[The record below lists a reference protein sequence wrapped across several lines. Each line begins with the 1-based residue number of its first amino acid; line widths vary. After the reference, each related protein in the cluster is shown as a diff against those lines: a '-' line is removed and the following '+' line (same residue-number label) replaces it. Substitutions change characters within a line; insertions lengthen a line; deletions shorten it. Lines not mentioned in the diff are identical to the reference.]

1 MTMPA
6 IAQEVV
12 SPDEAAVVASFVKFI
27 EEASAKRHPEGPV
40 KRFNQGR
47 AAGCAK
53 AELTVPDTLPA
64 EHRVGLFAAP
74 RTYAAWIRFANAGS
88 KTDREKD
95 VRGMSIKVFDVPGEN
110 LTPGETCQDFVLNSH
125 PVMVAPNTSEF
136 LQAMKALDAGGF
148 QQARY
153 FLTHPRAALI
163 GLRARQQPASHL
175 DIAYWSTTPYLF
187 GPGRAVKYHVR
198 PVSGIV
204 TSAPPNVT
212 ETYLTDALKKRLS
225 QEDVVFELTVQFQT
239 NATTM
244 PIEDASVEWNERES
258 PYVPLARIRI
268 PKQAIDQGDT
278 ESRCESI
285 AFNPWHALPAHRP
298 LGNMNRARKEIYR
311 AMAAFRSRRAGGAA
325 GGQGA
330 ATR

>member
-1 MTMPA
+1 MSA
-6 IAQEVV
+6 FAEEVV

-27 EEASAKRHPEGPV
+27 EEASARRNPTGTV

-47 AAGCAK
+47 AAGCVQ
-53 AELTVPDTLPA
+53 AEFTVLDTLTA
-64 EHRVGLFAAP
+64 ERRVGLFAAP
-74 RTYAAWIRFANAGS
+74 RTYPAWIRFANAGS

-95 VRGMSIKVFDVPGEN
+95 VRGMSIKVSGVAGEN

-125 PVMVAPNTSEF
+125 PVMVAPNTREF
-136 LQAMKALDAGGF
+136 LEAMKALDAGGF

-163 GLRARQQPASHL
+163 GLRARQQPPSHL
-175 DIAYWSTTPYLF
+175 DIPYWSTTPYLF

-198 PVSGIV
+198 PASGVVSSV
-204 TSAPPNVT
+204 PANLTD
-212 ETYLTDALKKRLS
+212 TYLTDALKKRLS
-225 QEDVVFELTVQFQT
+225 QEDAFFELTVQFQT
-239 NATTM
+239 NARTM
-244 PIEDASVEWNERES
+244 PIEDASVEWSERES

-311 AMAAFRSRRAGGAA
+311 AMAAFRGRRAGAAA
-325 GGQGA
+325 GAHGA
-330 ATR
+330 TSR

>member
-1 MTMPA
+1 MSA
-6 IAQEVV
+6 FAEEVV

-27 EEASAKRHPEGPV
+27 EEASARRNPTGTV

-47 AAGCAK
+47 AAGCVQ
-53 AELTVPDTLPA
+53 AEFTVLDSLTA
-64 EHRVGLFAAP
+64 EHRVGLFSAP
-74 RTYAAWIRFANAGS
+74 RTYTAWIRFANAAS

-95 VRGMSIKVFDVPGEN
+95 VRGMSIKVSGVAGEN

-125 PVMVAPNTSEF
+125 PVMVAPNTREF
-136 LQAMKALDAGGF
+136 LEAMKALDAGGF

-163 GLRARQQPASHL
+163 GLRARRQPPSHL
-175 DIAYWSTTPYLF
+175 DIPYWSATPYLF

-198 PVSGIV
+198 PASGVVSSV
-204 TSAPPNVT
+204 PANLTD
-212 ETYLTDALKKRLS
+212 TYLTDALKKRLS
-225 QEDVVFELTVQFQT
+225 QEDAFFELTVQFQT
-239 NATTM
+239 NARTM
-244 PIEDASVEWNERES
+244 PIEDASVEWSERES

-311 AMAAFRSRRAGGAA
+311 AMAAFRGRRAGAAAGVHGAA
-325 GGQGA
+325 S
-330 ATR
+330 R